1 MQDFWPQ
8 IQTKERRKETK
19 YLWVCWS
26 HFLNYNIRTIDAV
39 FDSKQAQMSNCPL
52 RFARE
57 NKKLLADSMRL
68 EQVGESIIDN
78 ECQKV
83 RNKKSKWI
91 IMRLYQEND
100 KLAQQLLTKQI
111 GMRTDMDR
119 WNTQ

>member
-1 MQDFWPQ
+1 
-8 IQTKERRKETK
+8 
-19 YLWVCWS
+19 
-26 HFLNYNIRTIDAV
+26 
-39 FDSKQAQMSNCPL
+39 MSNCPL

-78 ECQKV
+78 EYQKV
-83 RNKKSKWI
+83 RNKKAKW

-119 WNTQ
+119 WKTQ